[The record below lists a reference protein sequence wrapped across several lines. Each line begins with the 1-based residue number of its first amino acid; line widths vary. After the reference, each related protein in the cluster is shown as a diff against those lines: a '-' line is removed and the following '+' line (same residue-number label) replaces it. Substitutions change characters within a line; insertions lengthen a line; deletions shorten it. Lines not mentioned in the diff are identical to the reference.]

1 MATAKKTTYINAELD
16 WAESQISNWQKYI
29 EDNPLHELKDRITYK
44 ETKSGAV
51 PSVVA
56 TVEQQ
61 GKYLQDMMKNYLALL
76 DQVNKLREKEEKKK
90 LETRGGQE
98 LGQMAKAFAD
108 SVAKGEIKVKHEDE
122 SVDNGEKAPY

>member
-51 PSVVA
+51 PSIVA

-90 LETRGGQE
+90 LETRGGQQ
-98 LGQMAKAFAD
+98 LGQMAEEFAK
-108 SVAKGEIKVKHEDE
+108 SRK
-122 SVDNGEKAPY
+122 